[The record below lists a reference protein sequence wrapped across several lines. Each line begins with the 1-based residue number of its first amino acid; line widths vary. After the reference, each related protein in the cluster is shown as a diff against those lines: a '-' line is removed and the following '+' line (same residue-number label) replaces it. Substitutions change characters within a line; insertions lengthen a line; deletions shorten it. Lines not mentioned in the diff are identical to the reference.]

1 MAGMEK
7 ICEYSGDYPST
18 KMYGYKRNLIQICPQ
33 YRKLFRGADA
43 HIEIN
48 STQRVWL
55 FDCGGLMFV
64 DEGEDCSRYLSGRFA
79 TQTTFTLVVKN
90 PELAGNVEGRY
101 VNWTGNMRQTTKR
114 LKRLLRARNIKV
126 IQAPNNL

>member
-48 STQRVWL
+48 SIQRVWL

-64 DEGEDCSRYLSGRFA
+64 DGGEEYKTGLNGRFA

-101 VNWTGNMRQTTKR
+101 VNWTENMCQTTKR

-126 IQAPNNL
+126 IKVPDNL

>member
-1 MAGMEK
+1 MEK

-33 YRKLFRGADA
+33 YRKLFRGANA

-55 FDCGGLMFV
+55 LDGGGLMLLDD
-64 DEGEDCSRYLSGRFA
+64 DEECSYFKGRLT

-90 PELAGNVEGRY
+90 SELAGNVEGLY
-101 VNWTGNMRQTTKR
+101 VNWTENMRQTIKR
-114 LKRLLRARNIKV
+114 LKRMLRVKSIKV
-126 IQAPNNL
+126 IQASDNL